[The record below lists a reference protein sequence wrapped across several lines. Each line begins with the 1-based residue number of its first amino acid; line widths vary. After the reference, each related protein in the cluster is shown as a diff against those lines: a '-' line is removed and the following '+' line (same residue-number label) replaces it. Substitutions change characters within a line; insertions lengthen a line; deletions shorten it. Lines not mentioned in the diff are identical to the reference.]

1 MPPDPLEGQKHSPC
15 RFAAC
20 KTFLGQALLSRH
32 ENLATTLTTV
42 KTRKD
47 DLTSDPAWVI
57 ALFGHNIF
65 MYFHVKNKN
74 TKVQVLIACVQ
85 AKDIT
90 FTCFISSYC
99 ESDLRLTF

>member
-1 MPPDPLEGQKHSPC
+1 MPPDPLEGQKHSPY

-20 KTFLGQALLSRH
+20 KTFLGQTLLSRDK
-32 ENLATTLTTV
+32 NPATTLTTV

-65 MYFHVKNKN
+65 MYFHVRKQEHKSPGFNSLCTGQRHN
-74 TKVQVLIACVQ
+74 FYL
-85 AKDIT
+85 
-90 FTCFISSYC
+90 FHFLL
-99 ESDLRLTF
+99 LRV